1 MKIVGL
7 TGGIGSG
14 KTTVLKMFQKL
25 GVTCY
30 IADIEA
36 KRLMITSEKIKIRLI
51 EEFGEESFSDK
62 GLNRSFLAEIVFSD
76 PEKLKMINSIVHPE
90 VHKDFTEFVK
100 KAKGEYVI
108 YESAILFESKRE
120 GSCDSVITVTAPI
133 DIRIERIINRDG
145 ISRSDILLRMNNQLS
160 EEIKMEKS
168 EYVIENIDIQDTK
181 CQVLTIHNTLLGK

>member
-25 GVTCY
+25 GVACY

-36 KRLMITSEKIKIRLI
+36 KRLMNTSEKIKARLI
-51 EEFGEESFSDK
+51 EEFGEESFTDS
-62 GLNRSFLAEIVFSD
+62 GLNRNFLAKVVFSD

-90 VHKDFTEFVK
+90 VHKDFAEFVK

-120 GSCDSVITVTAPI
+120 ASCDAVITVTAPI
-133 DIRIERIINRDG
+133 DLRIERIINRDG
-145 ISRSDILLRMNNQLS
+145 ISKSDILLRMNNQLS

-168 EYVIENIDIQDTK
+168 DYVIENIDLLDTK
-181 CQVLTIHNTLLGK
+181 CQVLTVHNTLLNK

>member
-25 GVTCY
+25 GVACY

-36 KRLMITSEKIKIRLI
+36 KRLMNTSEKIKARLI
-51 EEFGEESFSDK
+51 EEFGEESFTDS
-62 GLNRSFLAEIVFSD
+62 GLNRIFLAKVVFSD

-90 VHKDFTEFVK
+90 VHKDFAEFVK

-120 GSCDSVITVTAPI
+120 ASCDAVITVTAPI
-133 DIRIERIINRDG
+133 DLRIERIINRDG
-145 ISRSDILLRMNNQLS
+145 ISKSDILLRMNNQLS

-168 EYVIENIDIQDTK
+168 DYVIENIDLLDTK
-181 CQVLTIHNTLLGK
+181 CQVLTVHNTLLNK